1 MEIVAA
7 KQGEVS
13 VILKMIK
20 ELAEYEGLLDEVTA
34 TEEDLTESLFVQ
46 HQAQVIL
53 AKDKSEVIGFALY
66 FINYSTF
73 IGRGGVYLEDLY
85 VRPSYRGSGAGKAL
99 IKKLAQIAVEIGGQR
114 LQWWCL
120 KNNTSSL
127 DFYEHIGAKQ
137 QDDWIVLRVSG
148 KELEKLAGQESTS

>member
-1 MEIVAA
+1 MKIVSA
-7 KQGEVS
+7 KENDVPI
-13 VILKMIK
+13 ILKMIK

-34 TEEDLTESLFVQ
+34 TEEDLTESLFEQ
-46 HQAQVIL
+46 KQAQVL
-53 AKDKSEVIGFALY
+53 LVEEADEVIGFALY

-99 IKKLAQIAVEIGGQR
+99 IKKLAQIAVETGGQR

-120 KNNTSSL
+120 KDNTSSL
-127 DFYEHIGAKQ
+127 DFYEHMGAKQ
-137 QDDWIVLRVSG
+137 QDDWVVLRVSG
-148 KELEKLAGQESTS
+148 IELEELAEK

>member
-1 MEIVAA
+1 MKIVSA
-7 KQGEVS
+7 KENDVPI
-13 VILKMIK
+13 ILKMIK

-34 TEEDLTESLFVQ
+34 TEDDLTESLFEQ
-46 HQAQVIL
+46 KQAQVL
-53 AKDKSEVIGFALY
+53 LVEEADEVIGFALY

-120 KNNTSSL
+120 KDNTLSL
-127 DFYEHIGAKQ
+127 DFYEHMGAKQ
-137 QDDWIVLRVSG
+137 QDDWVVLRVSG
-148 KELEKLAGQESTS
+148 MELEKLAEK

>member
-1 MEIVAA
+1 MKIVSA
-7 KQGEVS
+7 KENDVPI
-13 VILKMIK
+13 ILKLIK

-34 TEEDLTESLFVQ
+34 TEDDLTESLFEQ
-46 HQAQVIL
+46 KQAQVL
-53 AKDKSEVIGFALY
+53 LVEEADEVIGFALY

-120 KNNTSSL
+120 KDNTLSL
-127 DFYEHIGAKQ
+127 DFYEHMGAKQ
-137 QDDWIVLRVSG
+137 QDDWVVLRVSG
-148 KELEKLAGQESTS
+148 MELEKLAEK